1 MPCPEL
7 EFSARPKLTEGTLL
21 LALSG
26 WMDGGLVST
35 GTVRRMMENRETI
48 AVAKIDADP
57 FYIYNF
63 PGSMEI
69 AALFRPPV
77 KYADGIISELQM
89 PENVFTADAAANLLF
104 FTGNEPNLRWQAFA
118 DCIFEAA
125 HETGVK
131 RIIFIGSFGG
141 SVPHTREPRLYG
153 SVSHERLKSVLQAN
167 DVRLSDYEGP
177 TNFASLLLSQA
188 AQHDIDMLSLVAEIP
203 GYLQGINPMSIE
215 AVTRRLAK
223 LLNQPVDLD
232 ALRQASTGWELQ
244 VSEAVEKD
252 AELAQTVRKL
262 EEQYDNELI
271 GHEEG

>member
-1 MPCPEL
+1 
-7 EFSARPKLTEGTLL
+7 
-21 LALSG
+21 
-26 WMDGGLVST
+26 
-35 GTVRRMMENRETI
+35 
-48 AVAKIDADP
+48 
-57 FYIYNF
+57 
-63 PGSMEI
+63 
-69 AALFRPPV
+69 
-77 KYADGIISELQM
+77 
-89 PENVFTADAAANLLF
+89 
-104 FTGNEPNLRWQAFA
+104 
-118 DCIFEAA
+118 
-125 HETGVK
+125 
-131 RIIFIGSFGG
+131 
-141 SVPHTREPRLYG
+141 
-153 SVSHERLKSVLQAN
+153 
-167 DVRLSDYEGP
+167 
-177 TNFASLLLSQA
+177 LLLSQA